1 MRIPT
6 ANELRMLFKGRH
18 ARRGYYDFVKMTL
31 GVMAS
36 VLVLLVFLSNALE
49 RFELTT
55 YDYRMKFRKKR
66 EVNEKIV
73 LVDMG
78 EDSVKRIG
86 RWPWPR
92 EWHAT
97 MITVLSRYG
106 AEAVVFDVIFS
117 ERSGELGDGAMEEA
131 MASSGRVYIPYA
143 VEFDRFDKEK
153 REWNIWNIISPLDN
167 LSKRSKGEGHIT
179 LVPDQDGI
187 IRSIPLIVEHE
198 GRVFPQLGL
207 KVACDILGLDVMKY
221 KIIKT
226 PLSRYIKI
234 GDKKENAL
242 YIPVDERNQ
251 ILVNWA
257 APWGKAF
264 KHYSYIDTITSY
276 ERVLSKNTPHI
287 ILEGFKDK
295 ICIIGLTA
303 PGLHDIKP
311 NVLQPAY
318 PAVGTNANIIN
329 SILNRDFIR
338 KAPRWLDSFLIL
350 FMGIFLSMN
359 ITKVKP
365 IRGASI
371 AVLMLAAYTLMSFTI
386 LDSMGLWVVLIHPL
400 AAILLSYLVITFY
413 NQIVIAIEQSKLY
426 TLATKDGLT
435 GLFVVRHFNL
445 LLEAEI
451 NMIESRGGELAI
463 LMIDVDHFK
472 EINDRY
478 GHQAGDFILKGVADI
493 VISYCRQ
500 LDVPSRYGGEE
511 FIMMLPGAALS
522 DAATVAERMRRRIE
536 GNSFRRGNIEYRVTI
551 SVGVASFKEK
561 DTKDDL
567 IKKADKALY
576 EAKEGGRNKVCL
588 ERS

>member
-1 MRIPT
+1 
-6 ANELRMLFKGRH
+6 
-18 ARRGYYDFVKMTL
+18 
-31 GVMAS
+31 
-36 VLVLLVFLSNALE
+36 
-49 RFELTT
+49 
-55 YDYRMKFRKKR
+55 
-66 EVNEKIV
+66 
-73 LVDMG
+73 
-78 EDSVKRIG
+78 
-86 RWPWPR
+86 
-92 EWHAT
+92 
-97 MITVLSRYG
+97 
-106 AEAVVFDVIFS
+106 
-117 ERSGELGDGAMEEA
+117 
-131 MASSGRVYIPYA
+131 
-143 VEFDRFDKEK
+143 
-153 REWNIWNIISPLDN
+153 
-167 LSKRSKGEGHIT
+167 
-179 LVPDQDGI
+179 
-187 IRSIPLIVEHE
+187 IPLIVEHE

-338 KAPRWLDSFLIL
+338 KAPRWLDGFLIL

-536 GNSFRRGNIEYRVTI
+536 GNSFRQGNIEYRVTI